1 MATEY
6 RKFTLTPGQ
15 TSPKVGTSTGVMV
28 VGGIVWYGEEGTF
41 PEAISSEAMS
51 QDDIDYYNWI
61 ITQGDRTE
69 AAKNV
74 FEGSILWDTT
84 YAAVDTYIDN
94 NVTDMASAR
103 AFLKKMAKAV
113 VAHLK
118 MNGLIK

>member
-1 MATEY
+1 MANEY
-6 RKFTLTPGQ
+6 RKFNLTPGQ
-15 TSPKVGTSTGVMV
+15 QAPVPGATGVGIP
-28 VGGIVWYGEEGTF
+28 GGIVWYGEEGTF

-61 ITQGDRTE
+61 ITQGDRTA